1 MSVITDRKRAF
12 LILLAAFVV
21 LALPV
26 IGAACGGEAT
36 ATRRPTVA
44 PTIAPT
50 ALPAPTATSVPS
62 GPTATSRPVVVPTA
76 VPTPT
81 AIPEPS
87 GLKRGGSLKVVMGAD
102 HNGFDPPVLLGM
114 PDVIVTQH
122 TNDNLLMRQND
133 LALKPMLAESWE
145 ANDDLTQY
153 TFKLREGVKF
163 SHGREFTAD
172 DVVHSFKRLLDPEVG
187 SPARSTLEIITDVV
201 AVNDHTVRFELVGT
215 NAFLPDTMSIYQ
227 ARITPSDID
236 AGQLA
241 VQTFGTGPFIMTEH
255 VSGERTVME
264 RNPDYWEI
272 GTPYLDELVFIYMPE
287 PETRVEALKTGA
299 VDAYYKLDALSVAGL
314 EAHPDTKVAE
324 TASGSYMNISMDMR
338 VEPWDNKLVRQ
349 AMQAA
354 TDREAIRKASLFG
367 KGAIAYDHPI
377 PPNDPHFAADVK
389 VPTYDPARAKELL
402 AEAGYPDGLEVTLF
416 TASVG
421 APMVEMAVALKESAA
436 PAGFTINIERMPE
449 DQYWASVW
457 MTEPFTTVYWNG
469 RTPDLA
475 LSIVYHSDAEWNE
488 SRYSNPVLDDLI
500 LKARSQTDL
509 EDRKETYAEI
519 QRILIEDVPRILPV
533 FQPYFVGLRNNVRG
547 VEAHP
552 NGWLILNNA
561 WIDN

>member
-1 MSVITDRKRAF
+1 
-12 LILLAAFVV
+12 
-21 LALPV
+21 
-26 IGAACGGEAT
+26 
-36 ATRRPTVA
+36 
-44 PTIAPT
+44 
-50 ALPAPTATSVPS
+50 
-62 GPTATSRPVVVPTA
+62 
-76 VPTPT
+76 
-81 AIPEPS
+81 
-87 GLKRGGSLKVVMGAD
+87 MGAD
-102 HNGFDPPVLLGM
+102 HNGFDPPLLLGM

-163 SHGREFTAD
+163 SHGKEFTAD
-172 DVVHSFKRLLDPEVG
+172 DVVHSFKRMLDPEVG

-201 AVNDHTVRFELVGT
+201 AVNDHAVRFDLDGT

-227 ARITPSDID
+227 ARITPSGID

-241 VQTFGTGPFIMTEH
+241 VQTFGTGPFTMTEH

-272 GTPYLDELVFIYMPE
+272 GTPYLDELVFVYMPE
-287 PETRVEALKTGA
+287 PETRVEALKAGA
-299 VDAYYKLDALSVAGL
+299 VDAYYKLDSPSVAGL

-324 TASGSYMNISMDMR
+324 TASGSYMNVSMDMR

-354 TDREAIRKASLFG
+354 TDREAIRKAALFG

-377 PPNDPHFAADVK
+377 PPNDPHFAADIK
-389 VPTYDPARAKELL
+389 LPSYDPARAKELL
-402 AEAGYPDGLEVTLF
+402 AEAGFPDGLEVTLF

-475 LSIVYHSDAEWNE
+475 LSIVYHSEAEWNE
-488 SRYSNPVLDDLI
+488 SRYSNPVVDDLI
-500 LKARSQTDL
+500 IKARSQTNL
-509 EDRKETYAEI
+509 EDRKETYAEV
-519 QRILIEDVPRILPV
+519 QRILIDDVPRILPV
-533 FQPYFVGLRNNVRG
+533 FQPYFVGLRNNVQG